1 MSTKGTIL
9 IVDDTPADLELLVDT
24 LTAQGYH
31 VHPAG
36 SGERAL
42 ASVAAQPPELILL
55 DIQMPGMDGFEVC
68 RRLKAQTESR
78 DIPIMFISVSGER
91 AERLAGLN
99 LGAVDYITKPFEC
112 EELLARVR
120 THLELGRLRVRLER
134 QAANLRQAN
143 EQLRSELAE
152 RKQAE
157 EALRRSETKF
167 RTLYD
172 STSDAVMLLDPKG
185 FFDCNQATLTMFGC
199 ATRDE
204 FCSKHPADVSPPVQP
219 DGTDSRT
226 LANQRIAT
234 AMEKGSHQFEWL
246 HKRADTGETFPA
258 EVLLNAL
265 ELDGKRVL
273 QTVVR
278 DTTERE
284 RATEALRQ
292 SEEQFR
298 AMFELASV
306 GIAQAD
312 PHTGQWLRVNKKMC
326 EITGYAAG
334 ELLQMRVP
342 DITYQEDRQL
352 DREAFERVVRGEA
365 PDYRM
370 EKRYIR
376 KDGALAW
383 VNVNMTIIR
392 DATGQPLR
400 TMAAIEDIT
409 ERKRAEEA
417 SRASQQIIEGILN
430 VMPVR
435 VFWKDKN
442 LVYSGCNAVF
452 ARDAG
457 FTDPKDMIG
466 KDDYQMGWREQAE
479 LYRSDDRQVIESGC
493 SKMLIEESQTTPEG
507 SNITLLSSKIP
518 LRGSNGEV
526 SGVLG
531 MYMDITERKQAEEV
545 LRQRVKLQDQLA
557 RTAAAVPGMIYSL
570 LMRPDGSTRMPYASG
585 ALSEVF
591 GLQPKDVI
599 EDAAPVFSL
608 IHPDD
613 LGHVMATIAESA
625 RTLNPWRD
633 DFRVGHT
640 RLGEIWVE
648 GHSVPQREPDGSI
661 LWHGFIQ
668 NITERKRTEEELRR
682 TSELLLRTGEMAKVG
697 GWELDLRTMKVFWAL
712 QTCRIHEV
720 DPPVAPALD
729 QAISF
734 YAPEARPI
742 IQAAVQAGID
752 SGTPFDL
759 DLPLTTAK
767 GRSIWVRAQGSAM
780 MEGGKAVKLRGSFQD
795 ITERKRAELRH
806 AAFANLGQRL
816 NAANTAQE
824 ATRIIAEM
832 ADDLLGWDACMFS
845 LLSPSS
851 DLLDHVLNV
860 DTIDGRRVESSPGSG
875 PPSALARRT
884 IEAGGQLI
892 LKEEPDRMFPGSQ
905 PFGDSARPSASIL
918 YVPARKGAEV
928 VGVVS
933 IQSYT
938 PGAYDRQS
946 LETLQALADHC
957 GGALDRLRAQ
967 EDLRRSEAKFRTLY
981 DSTSDA
987 VMLSDMKGF
996 FDCNKAALAMF
1007 GCGTREEFCAKHPA
1021 DVSPRVQPDGTDS
1034 LTLAKQHM
1042 ATAIEKG
1049 SYQFEWMHKRAD
1061 TGETFPAEVL
1071 LCALELDGK
1080 RVLQGSVRDIAARKR
1095 SEASLR
1101 LQSVALEAAANAI
1114 VITDQNGTIQ
1124 WVNPAFTRLT
1134 GYTPQEAVGQNPR
1147 LLKSGRHQQPFYQE
1161 LWQTIASGHV
1171 WHGELINRRKD
1182 GCLYTEEM
1190 TITPVRGADGTIARY
1205 IAIKQDITERKRTEE
1220 ALREIEVRLAHA
1232 MSLAQLVAWEYD
1244 VASGLFT
1251 FSDRFYAMHGTTAE
1265 LEGGNQMSAEDF
1277 AREFVHPD
1285 DAHLVGEEVG
1295 KAVAA
1300 ARPDYKTQIESRI
1313 LRRDG
1318 ELRHVIV
1325 TISVTKDAAGR
1336 TVKLRGANQDITER
1350 KRAQAELENL
1360 QKQLVDAS
1368 REAGMAEIATNVL
1381 HNVGNVLNSVN
1392 ISTGLIVQSVKKS
1405 RASSLARVVALLQEH
1420 AQDLG
1425 AFITHDARGKHVP
1438 EHLAQLAEHLRAEQ
1452 ESNVRELDLLR
1463 RNVEHIKEIVAMQQN
1478 YASFGGVKE
1487 MVNVVDLVEDSL
1499 RLNDGAFT
1507 RHEVEVIREFGEVPL
1522 LNVEKHKILQIL
1534 VNLLRNAKYACQ
1546 ESGRADKRL
1555 TVRVANGEGRV
1566 KISVID
1572 NGVGIPAENL
1582 MRIFNHG
1589 FTTRK
1594 DGHGFG
1600 LHSGALA
1607 AKEMGGALT
1616 VQSAGIGQGA
1626 TFTLEL
1632 PASQPADIRAAGNG
1646 QA

>member
-1 MSTKGTIL
+1 MTDQGTIL

-24 LTAQGYH
+24 LTAQGYQAL
-31 VHPAG
+31 PAE

-42 ASVAAQPPELILL
+42 ASVAARPPELILL
-55 DIQMPGMDGFEVC
+55 DIQMPGLDGFEVC

-91 AERLAGLN
+91 AERLAGLK

-112 EELLARVR
+112 EELLARVQ

-143 EQLRSELAE
+143 EQLQSELAE
-152 RKQAE
+152 RKRTE
-157 EALRRSETKF
+157 EALRRSKTKF

-172 STSDAVMLLDPKG
+172 STSDAVMLLDEKG

-234 AMEKGSHQFEWL
+234 AMEKGSHHFEWM
-246 HKRADTGETFPA
+246 HERADTGETFPT

-278 DTTERE
+278 D
-284 RATEALRQ
+284 
-292 SEEQFR
+292 
-298 AMFELASV
+298 
-306 GIAQAD
+306 
-312 PHTGQWLRVNKKMC
+312 
-326 EITGYAAG
+326 
-334 ELLQMRVP
+334 
-342 DITYQEDRQL
+342 
-352 DREAFERVVRGEA
+352 
-365 PDYRM
+365 
-370 EKRYIR
+370 
-376 KDGALAW
+376 
-383 VNVNMTIIR
+383 
-392 DATGQPLR
+392 
-400 TMAAIEDIT
+400 IT
-409 ERKRAEEA
+409 ERKRAEES
-417 SRASQQIIEGILN
+417 SRASQQLLEGIIN
-430 VMPVR
+430 AIPVR

-442 LVYSGCNAVF
+442 LVYLGCNAVF

-457 FTDPKDMIG
+457 FAEPKDLIG
-466 KDDYQMGWREQAE
+466 KDDYQMGWRDQAE
-479 LYRSDDRQVIESGC
+479 LYRAGDREVIESGC
-493 SKMLIEESQTTPEG
+493 PRPLVEEPQTTPEG
-507 SNITLLSSKIP
+507 NTITLLTSKIP
-518 LRGSNGEV
+518 LRDSKGEV
-526 SGVLG
+526 SGMIG
-531 MYMDITERKQAEEV
+531 TSMDVTDRRQAEEA
-545 LRQRVKLQDQLA
+545 LRERVKLQEQLVHI
-557 RTAAAVPGMIYSL
+557 AASVPGMLYSL

-585 ALSEVF
+585 ALIEIF
-591 GLQPKDVI
+591 DLQPKDVI
-599 EDAAPVFSL
+599 EDAAPMFSL

-613 LGHVMATIAESA
+613 IGHVQATMAESA
-625 RTLNPWRD
+625 RTLDPWRD

-661 LWHGFIQ
+661 LWHGFLK
-668 NITERKRTEEELRR
+668 NITERKRMEEELRC

-734 YAPEARPI
+734 YAPEARTV

-752 SGTPFDL
+752 AGAPFDL

-767 GRSIWVRAQGSAM
+767 GRSIWVRAQGYAV
-780 MEGGKAVKLRGSFQD
+780 MEDGKAVKLRGSFQD
-795 ITERKRAELRH
+795 ISDRKRAELRL

-816 NAANTAQE
+816 NAANTARE
-824 ATRIIAEM
+824 ATRIISEV
-832 ADDLLGWDACMFS
+832 ADELLGWDACLFS
-845 LLSPSS
+845 LISPSS

-860 DTIDGRRVESSPGSG
+860 DTIDGRRVESSPGSE

-884 IEAGGQLI
+884 IETGGQLI

-905 PFGDSARPSASIL
+905 PFGDSAHPSASIM

-957 GGALDRLRAQ
+957 GGALDRLRTEEAR
-967 EDLRRSEAKFRTLY
+967 RRSEAKFRTLY

-987 VMLSDMKGF
+987 VMLSDQNGF
-996 FDCNKAALAMF
+996 FDCNQATLAMF
-1007 GCGTREEFCAKHPA
+1007 GCATREEFCSKHPA
-1021 DVSPRVQPDGTDS
+1021 DVSPPIQPDGTNS

-1042 ATAIEKG
+1042 ATAMEKG

-1061 TGETFPAEVL
+1061 TGEAFPAEVL

-1080 RVLQGSVRDIAARKR
+1080 RVLQGSVRDITERKR

-1134 GYTPQEAVGQNPR
+1134 GYTPQEAVGQNPH

-1161 LWQTIASGHV
+1161 LWKTIVSGHV
-1171 WHGELINRRKD
+1171 WHGEVINRRKD

-1190 TITPVRGADGTIARY
+1190 TITPVRDADGAIARY

-1220 ALREIEVRLAHA
+1220 ELREKEQLLSESQRLGHIG
-1232 MSLAQLVAWEYD
+1232 SWLYD
-1244 VASGLFT
+1244 ITGPMYWSDEFYRLFGVSPETCTPSVETLLGLI
-1251 FSDRFYAMHGTTAE
+1251 
-1265 LEGGNQMSAEDF
+1265 
-1277 AREFVHPD
+1277 HPD
-1285 DAHLVGEEVG
+1285 DRASMQ
-1295 KAVAA
+1295 AWIAA
-1300 ARPDYKTQIESRI
+1300 C
-1313 LRRDG
+1313 
-1318 ELRHVIV
+1318 
-1325 TISVTKDAAGR
+1325 AAGEKPGGLEFR
-1336 TVKLRGANQDITER
+1336 INLPDGTSRFILGDGQAVHDAENRLTHMAGTAADITER
-1350 KRAQAELENL
+1350 KVTEAKLAELH
-1360 QKQLVDAS
+1360 KQLIDAS

-1405 RASSLARVVALLQEH
+1405 RASSLARVVGLLQEN

-1425 AFITHDARGKHVP
+1425 AFITKDSRGKHLP
-1438 EHLAQLAEHLRAEQ
+1438 AHLSQLAEHLQAEQ
-1452 ESNVRELDLLR
+1452 QANVRELELLR

-1487 MVNVVDLVEDSL
+1487 MINVVDLVEDSL
-1499 RLNDGAFT
+1499 RLNDGALT
-1507 RHEVEVIREFGEVPL
+1507 RHEVEVIREFGDVPL

-1534 VNLLRNAKYACQ
+1534 VNLLRNAKHACQ
-1546 ESGRADKRL
+1546 DSGRADKRL
-1555 TVRVANGEGRV
+1555 TVRVANGDGRIR
-1566 KISVID
+1566 ISVID
-1572 NGVGIPAENL
+1572 NGVGIPPENL
-1582 MRIFNHG
+1582 TRIFNHG

-1594 DGHGFG
+1594 GGHGFG

-1616 VQSAGIGQGA
+1616 VQSDGIGQGS

-1632 PASQPADIRAAGNG
+1632 PASPPAGSSARGNG
-1646 QA
+1646 PA